1 MPTNNYILVMK
12 LPIYVMSIVVT
23 STGCK
28 VNDCIDFIAPQERIQ
43 VQQVTDTFR
52 IESSNLVYLDTTICP
67 PGDTQATIIKVVTK
81 TIPGQVLYR
90 TRTDTVSVQRL
101 IYRPQIKEK
110 SINRHLLI
118 AAFLAGTLFA
128 VIIAVARHVWQS
140 I

>member
-1 MPTNNYILVMK
+1 MVQAGAKAMIIAVAA
-12 LPIYVMSIVVT
+12 SA
-23 STGCK
+23 TGCK
-28 VNDCIDFIAPQERIQ
+28 VNDCIDFIAPEERIQ
-43 VQQVTDTFR
+43 VQQVIDTFR

-81 TIPGQVLYR
+81 TIPGQLVYR

>member
-1 MPTNNYILVMK
+1 MVQAGAKAMIIAVAA
-12 LPIYVMSIVVT
+12 SA
-23 STGCK
+23 TGCK
-28 VNDCIDFIAPQERIQ
+28 VNDCIDFIAPEERIQ

-52 IESSNLVYLDTTICP
+52 IESRNLVYLDTTICP

-81 TIPGQVLYR
+81 TIPGQLVYR

-101 IYRPQIKEK
+101 IYRPQIEK